1 MKIFFFQAIKGI
13 EILKVGNI
21 GYIMLEDSKKHIKD
35 VVGTRAKNISYIYLN
50 IRKYRKD
57 IGGHWK
63 GPQKIVLKI
72 MKSIKKDITDVRN
85 INVLMGEKLNFIF

>member
-13 EILKVGNI
+13 ETLKFGNV
-21 GYIMLEDSKKHIKD
+21 GYIMLEDTKKHIKD
-35 VVGTRAKNISYIYLN
+35 VVSTRAKNISYFIYIYIYMN

-72 MKSIKKDITDVRN
+72 MKNIKKDIMDVRN
-85 INVLMGEKLNFIF
+85 INVLMGEN